1 MKRGRPIGSK
11 GNNPWKIVGANDQND
26 HNKEEICSRRA
37 HDITFHE
44 TPEKVQVPE
53 NKESDEISTS
63 YVASELTQNDRRRY
77 I

>member
-26 HNKEEICSRRA
+26 HNEEEISSRRA

-53 NKESDEISTS
+53 NKESGEISKN
-63 YVASELTQNDRRRY
+63 VASELTQNDRRWY

>member
-11 GNNPWKIVGANDQND
+11 GNNPCKIVVANDQHD
-26 HNKEEICSRRA
+26 HNEEEISSRGA
-37 HDITFHE
+37 YDITFHE
-44 TPEKVQVPE
+44 TPGKVQVPE

>member
-11 GNNPWKIVGANDQND
+11 GNNPWKIVGANDQNE
-26 HNKEEICSRRA
+26 EEISSRRA

-63 YVASELTQNDRRRY
+63 YVA
-77 I
+77 